1 MHKASFVVFSAVG
14 IIGSKSSVLVL
25 SSDDADY
32 YPWALTGLTANN
44 TLEESLPLNQLV
56 SVCVKL

>member
-1 MHKASFVVFSAVG
+1 MLMASFVVYSAEK
-14 IIGSKSSVLVL
+14 IIGAKSSVLVL

-44 TLEESLPLNQLV
+44 SLEESLPLNQLV